1 VRADRLLSILLLLQ
15 VHRRMT
21 AHALA
26 RQLEVSERTIYRDA
40 DALSAAGVPV
50 VATRG
55 HGGGLS
61 LIDGFRTNLT
71 GLTEEEAQTL
81 VVSRPQRLLAE
92 LGMDHSSSSALT
104 KLHAALPGP
113 ARIAARQIGERIHV
127 DESGWLGT
135 RDDVPLL
142 PTLLEAIWEERALAM
157 TYTRGESAFERLV
170 EPLGLV
176 AKGSAWYLVARAE
189 GELRSYRV
197 SRIRAARVTDTPF
210 TRPPDFD
217 LASFWEQSSA
227 EFVAAVPRYYVTVR
241 AHPEIVPIM
250 PHVGKFT
257 RIERMDPPGEDGW
270 TVVCIRFQ
278 LEWEARHY
286 VLGFADRIE
295 VIDPVELRQALSELA
310 RAVGLR

>member
-21 AHALA
+21 ARALA
-26 RQLEVSERTIYRDA
+26 QQLEVSERTIYRDA

-50 VATRG
+50 VAARG
-55 HGGGLS
+55 NGGGLS

-71 GLTEEEAQTL
+71 GLTEQEAQTL
-81 VVSRPQRLLAE
+81 LLGRQQRLLAE
-92 LGMDHSSSSALT
+92 LGMGQISSSALT
-104 KLHAALPGP
+104 KLRAALPGP
-113 ARIAARQIGERIHV
+113 TRSAAQQINERIHI
-127 DESGWLGT
+127 DEVSWLRT

-142 PTLLEAIWEERALAM
+142 PVLLEAIWEERTLAM
-157 TYTRGESAFERLV
+157 TYSRGDGAVERLV

-176 AKGSAWYLVARAE
+176 AKGSVWYLVARVD

-197 SRIRAARVTDTPF
+197 SRIQAAHVTDTPF

-217 LASFWEQSSA
+217 LAAFWERSSA
-227 EFVAAVPRYYVTVR
+227 EFMATVPRYHVTVR
-241 AHPEIVPIM
+241 AHPEIVPLM

-257 RIERMDPPGEDGW
+257 RIERIDPPDVDGW
-270 TVVCIRFQ
+270 VRVHIRFQ

-295 VIDPVELRQALSELA
+295 VLDPPELIEILTAFT
-310 RAVGLR
+310 